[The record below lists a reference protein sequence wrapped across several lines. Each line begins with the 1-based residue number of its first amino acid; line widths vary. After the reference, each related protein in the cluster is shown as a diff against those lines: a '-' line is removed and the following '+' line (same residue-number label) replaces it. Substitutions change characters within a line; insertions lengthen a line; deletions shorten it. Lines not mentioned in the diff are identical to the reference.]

1 MEDTRMKEIRSPRL
15 LRCILAACGQCVLGF
30 CLTDAAHAE
39 ALWKRHQ
46 PEHGLLFYDTQ
57 ARRVGDLLTVVVRE
71 DSNVSNQDNRG
82 LGKKTSAKSL
92 FKLGAK
98 SDGGFSTQASESEL
112 DAELQSN
119 RDFDGKSSFRS
130 QRAFNDRVTVTV
142 IDVLPNGNLVFRGYR
157 KILIEGDQ
165 RTLVMTGIVRSFDV
179 SADNTVNSRLVSD
192 LHMNYEGHGGEEGFI
207 RQGWLGRTANKVWP
221 F

>member
-1 MEDTRMKEIRSPRL
+1 MEDIHFSGLM
-15 LRCILAACGQCVLGF
+15 RCTLAVCGPCMLGF
-30 CLTDAAHAE
+30 CLSADAHAE
-39 ALWKRHQ
+39 ALWKRQQ
-46 PEHGLLFYDTQ
+46 PEQGLLFYDTQ

-71 DSNVSNQDNRG
+71 DSNVRNQDNRG
-82 LGKKTSAKSL
+82 LGKKTSAKGL

-98 SDGGFSTQASESEL
+98 SDGGFATQTSEGEL
-112 DAELQSN
+112 DTELESN
-119 RDFDGKSSFRS
+119 RSFDAKSSFRS
-130 QRAFNDRVTVTV
+130 QRAFDDRVTVTV
-142 IDVLPNGNLVFRGYR
+142 IDVLPNGNLVFRGCR
-157 KILIEGDQ
+157 QIHIEGDQ
-165 RTLVMTGIVRSFDV
+165 RTLVVTGIVRPFDV

>member
-1 MEDTRMKEIRSPRL
+1 MEDIRFPGLLRRL
-15 LRCILAACGQCVLGF
+15 LAVCGPSVLGL
-30 CLTDAAHAE
+30 CWAADAHAE

-46 PEHGLLFYDTQ
+46 PEQGLLFYDTQ

-71 DSNVSNQDNRG
+71 DSNVRNQDNRG
-82 LGKKTSAKSL
+82 LGKKTSAKGL
-92 FKLGAK
+92 FKFGAK
-98 SDGGFSTQASESEL
+98 SDGGFATQSSEGEMDS
-112 DAELQSN
+112 ELQSN
-119 RDFDGKSSFRS
+119 RSFDGKSSFRS

-142 IDVLPNGNLVFRGYR
+142 IDVLPNGNLVFRGCR

-165 RTLVMTGIVRSFDV
+165 RTLVVTGIVRPFDV

>member
-1 MEDTRMKEIRSPRL
+1 MEDIQFPGL
-15 LRCILAACGQCVLGF
+15 LRRILAAGGLCVLGL
-30 CLTDAAHAE
+30 CWTEAAHAE

-71 DSNVSNQDNRG
+71 DSNVRNQDNRG
-82 LGKKTSAKSL
+82 LGKKTSAKGL
-92 FKLGAK
+92 FKFGAK
-98 SDGGFSTQASESEL
+98 SDGGFATQSSEGEMDS
-112 DAELQSN
+112 ELQSN
-119 RDFDGKSSFRS
+119 RSFDGKSSFRS
-130 QRAFNDRVTVTV
+130 QRAFDDRVTVTV
-142 IDVLPNGNLVFRGYR
+142 IDVLPNGNLVFRGCR
-157 KILIEGDQ
+157 QIHIEGDQ
-165 RTLVMTGIVRSFDV
+165 RTLVVTGIVRPFDV

>member
-1 MEDTRMKEIRSPRL
+1 MEDIRILRL
-15 LRCILAACGQCVLGF
+15 MRRVLAASGLCVLGM
-30 CLTDAAHAE
+30 CCTKAAHAE

-46 PEHGLLFYDTQ
+46 PEQGLLFYDTQ

-71 DSNVSNQDNRG
+71 DSNVRNQDNRG
-82 LGKKTSAKSL
+82 LGKKSSAKSL
-92 FKLGAK
+92 FKFGAS
-98 SDGGFSTQASESEL
+98 SDGGFSTQGSESEL
-112 DAELQSN
+112 DSELQSN
-119 RDFDGKSSFRS
+119 RSFDGKSSFRS
-130 QRAFNDRVTVTV
+130 QRAFDDRVTVTV
-142 IDVLPNGNLVFRGYR
+142 IDVLPNGNLVFRGCR
-157 KILIEGDQ
+157 KIHIEGDQ
-165 RTLVMTGIVRSFDV
+165 RTLVVTGIVRPFDV

>member
-1 MEDTRMKEIRSPRL
+1 MDDIRFQRLMRRL
-15 LRCILAACGQCVLGF
+15 LAASSLCVLGWWGMKS
-30 CLTDAAHAE
+30 AHVE

-46 PEHGLLFYDTQ
+46 PEQGLLFYDTQ

-71 DSNVSNQDNRG
+71 DSNVRNQDNRG
-82 LGKKTSAKSL
+82 LGKKTSAKGL
-92 FKLGAK
+92 FKFGAK
-98 SDGGFSTQASESEL
+98 SDGGFATQASESEL
-112 DAELQSN
+112 DSELQSN
-119 RDFDGKSSFRS
+119 RSFDGKSSFRS

-142 IDVLPNGNLVFRGYR
+142 IDVLPNGNLVFRGCR

-165 RTLVMTGIVRSFDV
+165 RTLVVTGIVRPLDV
-179 SADNTVNSRLVSD
+179 SPDNTVNSRLVAD
-192 LHMNYEGHGGEEGFI
+192 LHMNYEGHGGEEGFV